1 MTWENFVSIVTIG
14 FVLAVIIYYLYST
27 EDKMKDKPR
36 CKMCGK

>member
-1 MTWENFVSIVTIG
+1 MMCQEFVTFVVMG
-14 FVLAVIIYYLYST
+14 FALAVIIYYLYST